1 MVSEEKLGG
10 PKGPHYIS
18 LMFATALV
26 AQAPAPSKVDIVS
39 VTGCLRQRAA
49 NEWVV
54 VAATDP
60 VPSIANAPAP
70 KELPATIPAGKNEF
84 RLIGVSEF
92 ALPEHKDHTVVIR
105 GLLIKAAPVSRLN
118 VTSIATAAQSC
129 APGAGK

>member
-1 MVSEEKLGG
+1 VVSEEELGG
-10 PKGPHYIS
+10 PKGPHY
-18 LMFATALV
+18 LTLLFVVALG
-26 AQAPAPSKVDIVS
+26 AQAPPSKVDIVS

-60 VPSIANAPAP
+60 APSIANAPTP
-70 KELPATIPAGKNEF
+70 KEIPTKIPAGKNEF

-92 ALPEHKDHTVVIR
+92 ALPEHKDHTVVVR

-118 VTSIATAAQSC
+118 VTSIVTAAPAC
-129 APGAGK
+129 APEAGK

>member
-1 MVSEEKLGG
+1 MSTL
-10 PKGPHYIS
+10 
-18 LMFATALV
+18 LFWMAFAM
-26 AQAPAPSKVDIVS
+26 QAPPSKVDIVS

-60 VPSIANAPAP
+60 VASIANAPTQ
-70 KELPATIPAGKNEF
+70 KELPATIPTGKNEF

-92 ALPEHKDHTVVIR
+92 RLPELRDHTVVVR

-118 VTSIATAAQSC
+118 VTSIVTAAPTC
-129 APGAGK
+129 APEARK